1 VCENIGR
8 THKKG
13 EFQWE
18 NAGFQ
23 RSRVPVCR
31 GSVAILGLSFETMHS
46 PVLKAETVHWDF
58 GGNVGK
64 TIS

>member
-1 VCENIGR
+1 MCENIGR

-18 NAGFQ
+18 NAGL
-23 RSRVPVCR
+23 VPVCR
-31 GSVAILGLSFETMHS
+31 GSVGILGLSFETMHS
-46 PVLKAETVHWDF
+46 PVSKAETVRWDF